1 MSNTAT
7 FTFTFNLNIAVN
19 VNVPVLT
26 YHQEAPVER
35 IIAQPQARNTEERYL
50 IETVPELYREAPW
63 YEMFESEKEKIDWQK
78 SGF

>member
-1 MSNTAT
+1 
-7 FTFTFNLNIAVN
+7 
-19 VNVPVLT
+19 
-26 YHQEAPVER
+26 
-35 IIAQPQARNTEERYL
+35 L